1 MADVIHRLFAYSS
14 APDVYYAPTPD
25 ECRQAA
31 LEIQRLRAKLAYILD
46 ADEPEPLDE
55 ETIAARKHAHDD
67 ALRQAGRGHL
77 VRP

>member
-31 LEIQRLRAKLAYILD
+31 LEIQRLRAELADYQD
-46 ADEPEPLDE
+46 EEPEPLDP
-55 ETIAARKHAHDD
+55 ETVAAREHSHDN
-67 ALRQAGRGHL
+67 ALRDAGRGHL